1 MRYANI
7 LNDYAFKFVF
17 GEDNE
22 LANAA
27 LKGLVSVFLGQ
38 EVKSVIVK
46 NPEIMKSSKKMK
58 SSKMDLLVEFENGD
72 KVDLEM
78 QAQSSNDDLASR
90 FGYYMARLHGQQDME
105 GKLYSDLNVSHV
117 LIFLN
122 VRLYPDEQR
131 YFHIFQY
138 RDETGMLMASQEDKQ
153 QIRIVEMPKVDQT
166 KSVQEMDTKEKVI
179 YYFLNCQK
187 GMEDAKIKEIV
198 KQGGVVSMIEKR
210 VEQISDDYWQKLNE
224 DFDRLAENERMMQQ
238 KLKYEKEQKKFKEA
252 LEKQQAMLEQKKT
265 QLEQKD
271 AQLEQKDAQLEQKD
285 AQLEQKDAQLE
296 QKDAQLEQKD
306 AQLEQRDA
314 QLKMKDKLIE
324 EQNNLN
330 KLLKEQQKK
339 AYQQMIDDGFSVEQI
354 AKYFSKD
361 DIQ

>member
-122 VRLYPDEQR
+122 VRLYPDEKR

-238 KLKYEKEQKKFKEA
+238 KLKYEKEQKKYQEEIKKNKEVIKKNQEVIKKNEEEI
-252 LEKQQAMLEQKKT
+252 EKQKVKLEEKESAISRLQKTQQSAYQELWKRGFTLEQIS
-265 QLEQKD
+265 E
-271 AQLEQKDAQLEQKD
+271 
-285 AQLEQKDAQLE
+285 
-296 QKDAQLEQKD
+296 
-306 AQLEQRDA
+306 
-314 QLKMKDKLIE
+314 I
-324 EQNNLN
+324 
-330 KLLKEQQKK
+330 
-339 AYQQMIDDGFSVEQI
+339 FSVDVDAVENDL
-354 AKYFSKD
+354 K
-361 DIQ
+361 